1 MLDIK
6 KTYIVDDKNNN
17 VAVQV
22 DFETFKR
29 IEDILENY
37 ALVNLMKD
45 GDDSD
50 ALSVAEAKAY
60 YDKLDKAD

>member
-6 KTYIVDDKNNN
+6 KTYIVDEKNNR
-17 VAVQV
+17 VAVQIDV
-22 DFETFKR
+22 ETFNR
-29 IEDILENY
+29 IEDALENY

-45 GDDSD
+45 EDDSD
-50 ALSVAEAKAY
+50 TLSVAEAKAY